1 MSPSLALVEQLQY
14 GGTWE
19 YHQVGGHPQPVT
31 PDPRA
36 TPAGEAESVVILQIK
51 SVCRIYHT

>member
-1 MSPSLALVEQLQY
+1 MEEL
-14 GGTWE
+14 GNIIKWE
-19 YHQVGGHPQPVT
+19 ATPQPVT

-36 TPAGEAESVVILQIK
+36 TPAGEAESVVILLIK